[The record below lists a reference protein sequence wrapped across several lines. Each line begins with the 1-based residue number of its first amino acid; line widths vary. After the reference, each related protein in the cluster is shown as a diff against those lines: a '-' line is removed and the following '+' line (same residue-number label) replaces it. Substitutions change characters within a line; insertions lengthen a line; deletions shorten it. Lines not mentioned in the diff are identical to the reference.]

1 MKLKIR
7 TLNNDECEVE
17 VDESDSVTVLKTK
30 VQEKFPSMESSK
42 QKLIHTGKILQNEL
56 KISDYPAIKEND
68 RVVVMV
74 TKAAP
79 PKSSTDLSSSSS
91 SSSTAS
97 ASTTPSSASSPS
109 SSSTSSTPAPTPP
122 VASEAT
128 STSSVSSDTSPAA
141 DVATAVPAAAS
152 GATAATDSTTAP
164 PRESGSVTATG
175 GGYDSAASALVTG
188 SQLEETVNFIV
199 SMGFSVEAVQTA
211 MHAAYNNPDRAVEY
225 LMNGLPEHARRSQH
239 STAAPA
245 AAQAPATPA
254 DAPAPAPAV
263 AVGQDQTA
271 AAPPAASGNP
281 LEALRRHPQFS
292 QIRQLVQTNPAALS
306 GVLEN
311 IRQSNPALL
320 EMINQ
325 HPQAFMDLLQEPGQS
340 GGGAPPAV
348 VTIPMTQAEMEAM
361 QRLEG
366 LGFPRR
372 AVQEAFLA
380 CDRNEEMAAN
390 YLFENADDLM
400 GADEGGEVDAEGADE
415 GGNI

>member
-188 SQLEETVNFIV
+188 SQLEEV
-199 SMGFSVEAVQTA
+199 
-211 MHAAYNNPDRAVEY
+211 
-225 LMNGLPEHARRSQH
+225 RRSH
-239 STAAPA
+239 STPVVVVCEYRLLLLLWLN
-245 AAQAPATPA
+245 
-254 DAPAPAPAV
+254 V
-263 AVGQDQTA
+263 AVSCVNWQYKVSIQIE
-271 AAPPAASGNP
+271 S
-281 LEALRRHPQFS
+281 LICFS
-292 QIRQLVQTNPAALS
+292 TL
-306 GVLEN
+306 
-311 IRQSNPALL
+311 
-320 EMINQ
+320 
-325 HPQAFMDLLQEPGQS
+325 
-340 GGGAPPAV
+340 AV
-348 VTIPMTQAEMEAM
+348 YV
-361 QRLEG
+361 
-366 LGFPRR
+366 
-372 AVQEAFLA
+372 
-380 CDRNEEMAAN
+380 
-390 YLFENADDLM
+390 
-400 GADEGGEVDAEGADE
+400 
-415 GGNI
+415 